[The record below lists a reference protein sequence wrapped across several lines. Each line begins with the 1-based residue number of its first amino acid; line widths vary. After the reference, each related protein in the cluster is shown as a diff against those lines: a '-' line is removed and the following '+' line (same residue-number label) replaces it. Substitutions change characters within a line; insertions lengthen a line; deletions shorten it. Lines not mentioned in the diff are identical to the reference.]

1 VFGSD
6 SLTPETLKRKDSA
19 MIIMC
24 ENCIKKF
31 KVDEKL
37 IKESGSKVRCS
48 DCGHVFTAYR
58 PAPVEEESPVRYNPR
73 PPVLSSTDGTAGNVI
88 AISNQKG
95 GVAKTTTCLNLG
107 ISLALLNK
115 RVLLVDFDVQ
125 SNLTISLGYRNTTSF
140 YEVMNSDSA
149 NLDNFIIKT
158 KYNNLSLLPSNKNM
172 VLLNK
177 KYFGIQNFEFILR
190 DRLAFIKDQFD
201 YIVID
206 TPPSIGFFS
215 INTLTSAD
223 LVIIPCECEYLST
236 HGVEYTLNFI
246 KLVKEKTNPRIDSKI
261 LITRYD
267 ETNTVAQLI
276 AAKLKRMYKKK
287 TFGTFIELDD
297 KIKES
302 SIMRMPV
309 IYYDK
314 QSRSGLKYMRL
325 AKEILGNFEGE
336 ES

>member
-1 VFGSD
+1 
-6 SLTPETLKRKDSA
+6 

-31 KVDEKL
+31 KIDNKL

-58 PAPVEEESPVRYNPR
+58 PASASQEPPPSYNPQ
-73 PPVLSSTDGTAGNVI
+73 PPPPYTGNGSSGNVI
-88 AISNQKG
+88 SVSNQKG

-107 ISLALLNK
+107 ISLALLDQ
-115 RVLLVDFDVQ
+115 RVLLIDFDVQ
-125 SNLTISLGYRNTTSF
+125 SNLTISLGYRNTNSF

-149 NLDNFIIKT
+149 DLGNFIIKT

-172 VLLNK
+172 VLLDK

-190 DRLAFIKDQFD
+190 DRLAFVKDQFD

-215 INTLTSAD
+215 INTLTSAN

-236 HGVEYTLNFI
+236 HGVDYTLKFI
-246 KLVKEKTNPRIDSKI
+246 NLVREKTNPRIDSKI

-267 ETNTVAQLI
+267 ETNTVAQLV
-276 AAKLKRMYKKK
+276 ATKMQRVYENQ
-287 TFGTFIELDD
+287 TFNTIIERDD

-325 AKEILGNFEGE
+325 AKEILSMFESE
-336 ES
+336 AA

>member
-1 VFGSD
+1 
-6 SLTPETLKRKDSA
+6 

-31 KVDEKL
+31 KIDDKL

-58 PAPVEEESPVRYNPR
+58 PASQEPPPSYNPQ
-73 PPVLSSTDGTAGNVI
+73 PPPAFSGNGSSGNVI
-88 AISNQKG
+88 SVSNQKG

-107 ISLALLNK
+107 ISLALLDQ
-115 RVLLVDFDVQ
+115 RVLLIDFDVQ
-125 SNLTISLGYRNTTSF
+125 SNLTISLGYRNTNSF

-149 NLDNFIIKT
+149 DLANFIIKT

-172 VLLNK
+172 VLLDK

-215 INTLTSAD
+215 INTLTSAN

-236 HGVEYTLNFI
+236 HGVDYTLKFI
-246 KLVKEKTNPRIDSKI
+246 NLVKEKTNPRIDSKI

-276 AAKLKRMYKKK
+276 AAKMQRVYEDQTFK
-287 TFGTFIELDD
+287 TIIERDD

-325 AKEILGNFEGE
+325 AKEILSMFEDE
-336 ES
+336 AA

>member
-1 VFGSD
+1 
-6 SLTPETLKRKDSA
+6 

-24 ENCIKKF
+24 ENCIRKF
-31 KVDEKL
+31 KIDDKL
-37 IKESGSKVRCS
+37 IKENGSKVRCS

-58 PAPVEEESPVRYNPR
+58 PAPVPQEPQGRYNPK
-73 PPVLSSTDGTAGNVI
+73 PPVSTDGTVGNVI
-88 AISNQKG
+88 SISNQKG

-115 RVLLVDFDVQ
+115 RVLLIDFDVQ
-125 SNLTISLGYRNTTSF
+125 SNLTISLGYRNTNSF

-236 HGVEYTLNFI
+236 HGVDYTLKFI
-246 KLVKEKTNPRIDSKI
+246 NLVKKKTNPRIDSKI

-276 AAKLKRMYKKK
+276 ATKLKRMYKEQ
-287 TFGTFIELDD
+287 TFGTVIELDD

-314 QSRSGLKYMRL
+314 QSSSGLKYLRL
-325 AKEILGNFEGE
+325 AEEVLEKFEE
-336 ES
+336 RTSA

>member
-1 VFGSD
+1 
-6 SLTPETLKRKDSA
+6 

-31 KVDEKL
+31 KIDDKL

-58 PAPVEEESPVRYNPR
+58 PAPVQQEPPVRYNPR
-73 PPVLSSTDGTAGNVI
+73 PPAPSEADGTAGNVI
-88 AISNQKG
+88 SISNQKG

-115 RVLLVDFDVQ
+115 RVLLIDFDVQ

-149 NLDNFIIKT
+149 DLDNFIIKT
-158 KYNNLSLLPSNKNM
+158 KYHNLSLLPSNKNM

-190 DRLAFIKDQFD
+190 DRLALIKDQFD

-223 LVIIPCECEYLST
+223 LVVIPCECEYLST
-236 HGVEYTLNFI
+236 HGVDYTLKFI
-246 KLVKEKTNPRIDSKI
+246 KLVKEKTNPKIDSNI

-276 AAKLKRMYKKK
+276 AAKLKRMYKEK
-287 TFGTFIELDD
+287 TFSTFIELDD

-325 AKEILGNFEGE
+325 AKEILVKFEGE
-336 ES
+336 KSS

>member
-1 VFGSD
+1 
-6 SLTPETLKRKDSA
+6 

-24 ENCIKKF
+24 ENCIKRF
-31 KVDEKL
+31 KIDDKL
-37 IKESGSKVRCS
+37 IKENGSKVRCS

-58 PAPVEEESPVRYNPR
+58 PAPAPQEPPVRYNLK
-73 PPVLSSTDGTAGNVI
+73 PPAPSSTDGSAGNII

-107 ISLALLNK
+107 ISLALLSK
-115 RVLLVDFDVQ
+115 RVLLIDFDVQ
-125 SNLTISLGYRNTTSF
+125 SNLTISLGYRNTNSF

-149 NLDNFIIKT
+149 NLANFIIKT

-215 INTLTSAD
+215 INTLTSAN

-236 HGVEYTLNFI
+236 HGVDYTLKFI
-246 KLVKEKTNPRIDSKI
+246 NLVKEKTNPRIYSKI

-267 ETNTVAQLI
+267 DTNTVAQLI
-276 AAKLKRMYKKK
+276 AAKLKRMYKKQ
-287 TFGTFIELDD
+287 TFGTVIELDD

-314 QSRSGLKYMRL
+314 QSSSGLKYMRL
-325 AKEILGNFEGE
+325 AKEILENFDEQV
-336 ES
+336 SL